1 MLHNRNVNGE
11 IEHLDQLSRAELRE
25 LWKRELAEQPPS
37 SLGRDI
43 LALGIAYARQE
54 RHYGGLSRPV
64 AKELDRLLAR
74 ALGDGNDT
82 PELSATPPAASRHHP
97 DARMA
102 WNHPPR
108 HGDGRR
114 IPLERQAPPEP
125 FEHRPR
131 HHRDGVEWAALLWV
145 ARGEQQNAGEPP
157 WRLTSA
163 NTSAAPS
170 TPENRPS
177 TVSSRTLTRWMP
189 SIKSQA
195 HEGWRLVKARYDDG
209 GLSGGTLERPALQ
222 SLLTDIRSRKV
233 DVVVVYK
240 VDRLTRSLADFAKLV
255 ELFEAHGVSFV
266 AVTQQFNTTTSMGRL
281 TLNVLLS
288 FAQFERELAGERIRD
303 KFAASRRKGM
313 WMGGT
318 IPLGYDVKNRKL
330 VINEQEA
337 DRVRLVFRQYLA
349 VGCLAKLRTDLE
361 QRGMRSKQRILI
373 SGRAQGGGS
382 FGRGALYHL
391 LQNRIYRGEA
401 VHKGVAYPGEH
412 KAIVDEELWRAVQ
425 DRLAANRTIRRKSR
439 IETGALLGG
448 LIYDDRGNIMSPT
461 YSIRRGNRYR
471 YYISSALLHD
481 RRPDAGSL
489 ARINADDVE
498 RLVVAVL
505 GRELSRPELLADGP
519 SAGWSAET
527 RTLVRDTVERVV
539 IQSGQVQITR
549 RPAATSAAGDPP
561 DEDGDPRQVH
571 VEPLP
576 APRPRARKEIIVPGG
591 RDSPPR
597 RLNQALI
604 LAIAR
609 AKSWM
614 RDLRGGKYADTMDIA
629 RQSQLSDAHV
639 RRILRFGYLAPDI
652 VEAIVEG
659 RQPRSL
665 TVKRL
670 LQGIPCAWADQRTAF
685 GLAR

>member
-1 MLHNRNVNGE
+1 MAANERKYLRCASYTRKSS
-11 IEHLDQLSRAELRE
+11 EHGLEQDFNSLDAQREAAE
-25 LWKRELAEQPPS
+25 
-37 SLGRDI
+37 
-43 LALGIAYARQE
+43 AY
-54 RHYGGLSRPV
+54 
-64 AKELDRLLAR
+64 
-74 ALGDGNDT
+74 
-82 PELSATPPAASRHHP
+82 
-97 DARMA
+97 
-102 WNHPPR
+102 
-108 HGDGRR
+108 
-114 IPLERQAPPEP
+114 
-125 FEHRPR
+125 
-131 HHRDGVEWAALLWV
+131 
-145 ARGEQQNAGEPP
+145 
-157 WRLTSA
+157 
-163 NTSAAPS
+163 
-170 TPENRPS
+170 
-177 TVSSRTLTRWMP
+177 
-189 SIKSQA
+189 IKSQA

-222 SLLTDIRSRKV
+222 SLLTDIRSRTV

-303 KFAASRRKGM
+303 KFAASRRKGI

-318 IPLGYDVKNRKL
+318 IPLGYDVKDRKL
-330 VINEQEA
+330 VVNEEEA
-337 DRVRLVFRQYLA
+337 DRVRLIFRQYLA
-349 VGCLAKLRTDLE
+349 AGCLAKLRTDLKR
-361 QRGMRSKQRILI
+361 RGVLSKQRVLT
-373 SGRAQGGGS
+373 SGRTQGGCS

-391 LQNRIYRGEA
+391 LQNRIYRGEV
-401 VHKGVAYPGEH
+401 VHKGVAYPGQH
-412 KAIVDEELWRAVQ
+412 RAIVDDELWSAVQ
-425 DRLAANRTIRRKSR
+425 ARLADNRTIRRKSR

-461 YSIRRGNRYR
+461 YSVRRDNRYR

-489 ARINADDVE
+489 ARVNADDVE
-498 RLVVAVL
+498 RLVVEVL

-527 RTLVRDTVERVV
+527 RTLVRDTVEHIV
-539 IQSGQVQITR
+539 IQSGQVQIIWKR
-549 RPAATSAAGDPP
+549 AATSAAEPP
-561 DEDGDPRQVH
+561 DEDSDTPKVRV
-571 VEPLP
+571 VPLP
-576 APRPRARKEIIVPGG
+576 ALRPPARKEIIVPGG

-597 RLNQALI
+597 RLNHALV

-614 RDLRGGKYADTMDIA
+614 RDLRGGKYADTMEIA
-629 RQSQLSDAHV
+629 RRFQLSDAHV

-652 VEAIVEG
+652 IEAIVEG

-670 LQGIPCAWADQRTAF
+670 LQGIPCVWADQRTAF